1 MPTVFTGVTAY
12 TFLVFT
18 ALYTPCIAALA
29 TMKKEYGNKMMLA
42 SFAYQFI
49 LAWVVAFMVNTIGGV
64 IFMNGSIVELLI
76 GGVIAALALFILYKN
91 LKSAKSGKGGC
102 SGCSGCPSSSQGCPG
117 EKAKEK
123 NQ

>member
-1 MPTVFTGVTAY
+1 
-12 TFLVFT
+12 
-18 ALYTPCIAALA
+18 
-29 TMKKEYGNKMMLA
+29 MKKEYGNKMMLA

-102 SGCSGCPSSSQGCPG
+102 SGCSGCPSSSQGCQG